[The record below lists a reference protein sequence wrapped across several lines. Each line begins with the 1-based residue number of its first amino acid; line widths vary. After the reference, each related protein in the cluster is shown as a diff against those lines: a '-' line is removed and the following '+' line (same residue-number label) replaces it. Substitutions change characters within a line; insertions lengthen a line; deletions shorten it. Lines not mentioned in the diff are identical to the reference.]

1 MALGSYRRGIGVFSN
16 RRDVELAIN
25 ELKDIGFSMNQISVV
40 AKDVDDKDSIRG
52 TDVNKPQGNEAK
64 EGAEIGSVTG
74 TALGMAG
81 GLLAGLGTLAIP
93 GIGPVVAAGTI
104 GTTLAT
110 TLAGGGIGA
119 VSGGLVGALAGLGI
133 PSDRAQV
140 YSDRL
145 ASGDYLII
153 VEGRSDEIARA
164 EMVLLNNRGI
174 EEWGVYDANRDEAVR
189 H

>member
-1 MALGSYRRGIGVFSN
+1 MALGVYRRGIGVFSN
-16 RRDVELAIN
+16 RRALELAID
-25 ELKDIGFSMNQISVV
+25 ELKNVGFSMNQISVI
-40 AKDVDDKDSIRG
+40 AKDAGDNDSIRG
-52 TDVNKPQGNEAK
+52 TDVNKPKGNEAK

-81 GLLAGLGTLAIP
+81 GLLVGLGSLIIP
-93 GIGPVVAAGTI
+93 GIGPAIAAGTI

-133 PSDRAQV
+133 PGDRARV

-145 ASGDYLII
+145 ASGDYLVII
-153 VEGRSDEIARA
+153 DGKSDEIARA

-174 EEWGVYDANRDEAVR
+174 EEWGVYDADRDDAVR
-189 H
+189 